1 LFEVTKR
8 LQYEINPPIDKRRKF
23 MWILEVISS
32 GGNRK
37 HERSLNKTK
46 TRNLLVE
53 PHLELGIYWEQ
64 L

>member
-1 LFEVTKR
+1 
-8 LQYEINPPIDKRRKF
+8 